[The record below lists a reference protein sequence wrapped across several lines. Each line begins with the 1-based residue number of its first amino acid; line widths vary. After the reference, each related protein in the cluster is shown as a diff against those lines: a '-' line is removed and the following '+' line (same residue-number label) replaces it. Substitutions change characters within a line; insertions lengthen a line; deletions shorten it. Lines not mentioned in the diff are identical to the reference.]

1 MTLHTLLNIIGYCFL
16 ASAWIVHWTTD
27 TSNEKILR
35 TKLLLAGIGMGVF
48 ISAIVVGTFQHFV
61 K

>member
-1 MTLHTLLNIIGYCFL
+1 MKITTILNIIGYCFL
-16 ASAWIVHWTTD
+16 ASAWIVQWTTD

-35 TKLLLAGIGMGVF
+35 TKLVLAGVGMGVF
-48 ISAIVVGTFQHFV
+48 ISAIIVGTFQYFV